1 MYLTCWQ
8 NPDGTLKLKELKKFI
23 VKSLKDSGYT
33 EDKNQVSE
41 MIEQKVRCV
50 YPSRMYFC
58 LGAYIHIY
66 THLVWLLIGFDNFIC
81 LQITPA
87 AS

>member
-1 MYLTCWQ
+1 MEVFVINLLYIESNMYFTCWQ
-8 NPDGTLKLKELKKFI
+8 NPDGALKLKELKKFI

-41 MIEQKVRCV
+41 MIEQKVGCL
-50 YPSRMYFC
+50 YPLRLYFC

-66 THLVWLLIGFDNFIC
+66 THLV
-81 LQITPA
+81 
-87 AS
+87 